1 MVKLAESDGF
11 SRFQRSFSIPCGSS
25 FRRLNPKAG
34 ETIPARVKEA
44 ENQTTGE
51 RTTFDAEVR
60 RFDAV
65 APSQQSDGA
74 I

>member
-1 MVKLAESDGF
+1 VRDSSGYKIISGH
-11 SRFQRSFSIPCGSS
+11 FQYHAAVVARQ
-25 FRRLNPKAG
+25 LNPRAG
-34 ETIPARVKEA
+34 EHIPAIVLET

-65 APSQQSDGA
+65 APSQKSDGA
-74 I
+74 S